1 MRLSTTCLLITLATP
16 TFSGVFAARAEEP
29 PKHKPQA
36 EASTPP
42 QTPAELRSE
51 IYSRLAASKDSDET
65 ESLVGLLL
73 ASYAQSGSDT
83 GDLLISRARKA
94 MKAKDFDD
102 AGKIL
107 DATIALLPHWA
118 EGWNARATLRYLDDD
133 YDGSMADIA
142 ETLKREP
149 RHLGALLGMATI
161 LEFARQ
167 EGCGAQSVPARAGDR
182 AALEECRGS
191 GEQTEGQ
198 SRRAG
203 TVRVGRAWTVCAPW

>member
-1 MRLSTTCLLITLATP
+1 MKPRAACLFVTLTVAALSAGAGASAI
-16 TFSGVFAARAEEP
+16 EEAP
-29 PKHKPQA
+29 PEKPQA
-36 EASTPP
+36 EARAP
-42 QTPAELRSE
+42 QTPAEMRSE

-65 ESLVGLLL
+65 EGLVGLLL

-83 GDLLISRARKA
+83 GDLLISRAHKA

-107 DATIALLPHWA
+107 DATIALLSDWA

-161 LEFARQ
+161 LDSRDK
-167 EGCGAQSVPARAGDR
+167 RD
-182 AALEECRGS
+182 AALKVYQRVLAIAPHWKSAEEAANKLKGKVA
-191 GEQTEGQ
+191 GQ
-198 SRRAG
+198 EL
-203 TVRVGRAWTVCAPW
+203 

>member
-1 MRLSTTCLLITLATP
+1 MRLSATCLLITLATP
-16 TFSGVFAARAEEP
+16 AFSGGLAAQAEEP
-29 PKHKPQA
+29 PQHKPQA
-36 EASTPP
+36 EASIPE

-65 ESLVGLLL
+65 EGLVGLLL

-83 GDLLISRARKA
+83 GDLLISRAHKA

-102 AGKIL
+102 AQKIL
-107 DATIALLPHWA
+107 DATIALLPSWA

-161 LEFARQ
+161 LDSR
-167 EGCGAQSVPARAGDR
+167 DKKD
-182 AALEECRGS
+182 AALKVYQRVLAIAPHWKSAEEATNKLKGKVA
-191 GEQTEGQ
+191 GQ
-198 SRRAG
+198 EL
-203 TVRVGRAWTVCAPW
+203 